1 MLVLQR
7 YIDLLLWSSQCAS
20 VQSYINSCKTSINV
34 QEAYKEMMAA
44 HMFRTL
50 IASINIHYVHTC
62 ERFVFC
68 ITLSI
73 NSIK

>member
-44 HMFRTL
+44 HMFR
-50 IASINIHYVHTC
+50 ASELLLPV
-62 ERFVFC
+62 
-68 ITLSI
+68 
-73 NSIK
+73 